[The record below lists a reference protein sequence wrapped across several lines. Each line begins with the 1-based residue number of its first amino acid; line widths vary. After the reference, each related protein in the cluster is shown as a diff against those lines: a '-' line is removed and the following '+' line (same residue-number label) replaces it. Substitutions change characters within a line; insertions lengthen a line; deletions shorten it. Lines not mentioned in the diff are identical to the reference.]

1 MSMTDPIADMFTRI
15 RNAQMIGHTDVS
27 MPASKVKAEIARVL
41 KDEGYIEDFA
51 RADVDGKPTLNI
63 TLKYHEGRPVIDRID
78 RVSRPGLR
86 VYKSKDKLPK
96 VLGGL
101 GVAIVSTSH
110 GVMSDRAARAGG
122 HGGEIIGVVA

>member
-41 KDEGYIEDFA
+41 KDEGYIEEFT
-51 RADVDGKPTLNI
+51 RADVEGKPTLNI
-63 TLKYHEGRPVIDRID
+63 VLKYYEGRPVIERID

-86 VYKSKDKLPK
+86 VYKRNDQLPK

-101 GVAIVSTSH
+101 GVAIVSTSQ

>member
-41 KDEGYIEDFA
+41 KDEGYIEEFA
-51 RADVDGKPTLNI
+51 RADVEGKPTLNI
-63 TLKYHEGRPVIDRID
+63 VLKYHEGRPVIDRLD

-86 VYKSKDKLPK
+86 VYKRNDQLPK

-101 GVAIVSTSH
+101 GVAIISTSQ
-110 GVMSDRAARAGG
+110 GVMSDRAARAAG

>member
-41 KDEGYIEDFA
+41 KDEGYIEEFT
-51 RADVDGKPTLNI
+51 RADVEGKPTLNI
-63 TLKYHEGRPVIDRID
+63 VLKYYEGRPVIDRIE

-86 VYKSKDKLPK
+86 IYRGKDEIPR
-96 VLGGL
+96 VLGGM
-101 GVAIVSTSH
+101 GTVIVSTPK
-110 GVMSDRAARAGG
+110 GVMTDKAAQAIGQ
-122 HGGEIIGVVA
+122 GGEVLCIVA